1 MIFVVERKGGKMAEY
16 IFEINDVLLD
26 EETGKAVMKPKVNGE
41 LIRCKN
47 CKWFYEDKWCVR
59 YMYALLPE
67 DFCSY
72 AERRE
77 E

>member
-1 MIFVVERKGGKMAEY
+1 MAEY

-41 LIRCKN
+41 LIRCKS
-47 CKWFYEDKWCVR
+47 CKWFYEGKWCVR

-67 DFCSY
+67 DYCSY
-72 AERRE
+72 AERKTNYE
-77 E
+77 AD